1 MDLTN
6 KTILVVGGATGI
18 GQATAGVCTAHGAQV
33 IIADYNE
40 SAGQQSATQAGRGTR
55 FYPVNVAD
63 ENSVKSL
70 FARIAEQYGHLDVLI
85 QTAGVLQGAFIPVA
99 EFPLSTFQNV
109 VDINATGSF
118 LCAKYAVPLI
128 KQAGGGVIILVSS
141 VAATGVSSSVAY
153 GTSKGSV
160 TSLGV
165 TLANKLASESIRVNV
180 VHPGGIKTPMKL
192 SVIGREAELRGQSGE
207 QAMTEAAAGSELG
220 EPEGVGKILAWLAS
234 DEADYVRGFL
244 TTR

>member
-1 MDLTN
+1 MELN
-6 KTILVVGGATGI
+6 GKIILVVGGATGI
-18 GQATAGVCTAHGAQV
+18 GKATAEVCAGYGATVIVADFNKAAGEETAQG
-33 IIADYNE
+33 IK
-40 SAGQQSATQAGRGTR
+40 GT
-55 FYPVNVAD
+55 FIPVNVAD
-63 ENSVKSL
+63 EASV
-70 FARIAEQYGHLDVLI
+70 IAMSKQIGAQFGRLDVLV
-85 QTAGVLQGAFIPVA
+85 QTAGILKGAYVPVPD
-99 EFPLSTFQNV
+99 FPLETFQQV

-128 KQAGGGVIILVSS
+128 KKTGKGVIILASS

-165 TLANKLASESIRVNV
+165 TLAAKLAADNIRVNV
-180 VHPGGIKTPMKL
+180 VHPGGIKTYMKL
-192 SVIGREAELRGQSGE
+192 SVIGAEAEMRGQSGE
-207 QAMTEAAAGSELG
+207 QAIAEANAGTQLG

>member
-18 GQATAGVCTAHGAQV
+18 GKAAADVCAARGATVIVADFNAQ
-33 IIADYNE
+33 E
-40 SAGQQSATQAGRGTR
+40 GQQTASAIGGL
-55 FYPVNVAD
+55 FVPVNVAD
-63 ENSVKSL
+63 EASVQAL
-70 FARIAEQYGHLDVLI
+70 FAQIAQRYGHLDVLI
-85 QTAGVLQGAFIPVA
+85 QTAGVLRGAYVPVA
-99 EFPLSTFQNV
+99 DFPLETFQSV

-118 LCAKYAVPLI
+118 LCSKYAVPLI
-128 KQAGGGVIILVSS
+128 KKAGRGVIVLVSS

-160 TSLGV
+160 TSLGI
-165 TLANKLASESIRVNV
+165 TLAAKLAADNIRVNV
-180 VHPGGIKTPMKL
+180 VHPGGIKTNMKL

-207 QAMTEAAAGSELG
+207 QAMAQAAAGAELG
-220 EPEGVGKILAWLAS
+220 EPEGVGKILAFLAS

>member
-1 MDLTN
+1 MDLSN
-6 KTILVVGGATGI
+6 KTILVVGGASGI
-18 GQATAGVCTAHGAQV
+18 GRATAEVCSARGASV
-33 IIADYNE
+33 IVADYDQA
-40 SAGQQSATQAGRGTR
+40 SGTQTATAIAAPFVQ
-55 FYPVNVAD
+55 VNVAN
-63 ENSVKSL
+63 EASVKAM
-70 FARIAEQYGHLDVLI
+70 FAWIAEQYDHLDVLV
-85 QTAGVLQGAFIPVA
+85 QTAGVLKGAYVPVEA
-99 EFPLSTFQNV
+99 FELETFQSV
-109 VDINATGSF
+109 IDINATGSF

-128 KQAGGGVIILVSS
+128 KKAGRGVIILVSS

-160 TSLGV
+160 SSLGV
-165 TLANKLASESIRVNV
+165 TLANKLASEHIRVNV
-180 VHPGGIKTPMKL
+180 VHPGGIKTNMKL

-207 QAMTEAAAGSELG
+207 QAIAEARAGSLLG